1 MLRCKPLIKRSGG
14 VGLGYVFGNGLAV
27 NAEYNHLSDGYDR
40 AEWARQTEALHQ
52 RFPRHAAEFPDLAPP
67 WVWPLFALAYELGV
81 VLGVRLQR
89 RWLLGRL
96 GGKVE
101 LAGEWL
107 TLATV
112 SSLFVANYA
121 FNVVSVIRP
130 DVAALRGTLMF
141 YVLIIGPL
149 SGSLLGR
156 ALHVARGAVRP

>member
-1 MLRCKPLIKRSGG
+1 MILQLI
-14 VGLGYVFGNGLAV
+14 LG
-27 NAEYNHLSDGYDR
+27 
-40 AEWARQTEALHQ
+40 
-52 RFPRHAAEFPDLAPP
+52 APP
-67 WVWPLFALAYELGV
+67 WVWPLLALLLWLGFSATRRRMVPIWRVFLLPALGLINLMTVLRAGPEDVVWALYALAYGLGV
-81 VLGVRLQR
+81 VLGARLQR

-112 SSLFVANYA
+112 SGLFVANYA

-130 DVAALRGTLMF
+130 DVAALRGTLMCSIL
-141 YVLIIGPL
+141 VVGPL